1 MNDPPSQPSVS
12 VEETE
17 KGYIV
22 RAGSAVARIS
32 KTGLGYA
39 VDADSQVLKKEY
51 DLSPGVEKVR
61 KSAHATVQF
70 SEDPTDETRL
80 ILRATRS
87 FLLLSQA
94 VEMVC
99 GFRPEHFPREIEW
112 KSLTSWKSVPQIQA
126 KPKLNDETGAV
137 GESTDDTQLSP
148 KQLTKQTESASTL
161 AAFKIHQ
168 AVSKLPRYR
177 FDKST
182 KIDVEDGLLI
192 VFEDGEK
199 YGEYDRIVYIG
210 INKKSGRL
218 PGRVTEFISGKKDG
232 VILRKYIG
240 AALLIKNK
248 SPYARIWLK
257 DASSPEKLRRIG
269 TFYDPKMEEKTEGDV
284 SSYLNTHMSFSVI
297 EINKS
302 KNRTLAQN
310 GLISTLRSAY
320 SQLPVSK
327 KWLGN
332 YNPEPNIRTGR
343 LWMKGSDNVRPFT
356 EEELNYFLN
365 EVTRSRKLQSPSVTD
380 VEQTP
385 VGSHPSV
392 HDSMMRVTVSLS
404 DSSYEVHFRN
414 VVAKITPVDN
424 GYSLDIGSQIF
435 NKDIYLSDKIRDVRS
450 AIRTYHSLWKEVDTN
465 DEILTLRSPFVF
477 PHMSDALETICG
489 CVVCDVPYDRV
500 FKSLDFWV
508 GTVYDG
514 IDIKDSDSQDILD
527 EKESADLDE
536 GTYFSW
542 TALTQDSVMKTVD
555 KSCLDHRGSA
565 IPTGLRSFFN
575 ADSMKKGDIQKV
587 CLLYGGERFAAKITA
602 NVHMRVRV
610 FWFSDLGQKIKE
622 YCKLH
627 PVDPVI
633 LFKKGTVAHE
643 YLISFMSKY
652 EALRTRTP
660 EYPVLSADE
669 PKPEYVTE
677 TEDEFLKDAV
687 IMDGYLVKKI
697 TQTVISSKKIVLLT
711 PCLPFFAAEDMKFGE
726 ERRITIKYDGK
737 EGTAQIYKNNTTG
750 RYAHSTALNWD
761 DALNA
766 YIKQMTRDEGN
777 EMYFIL
783 EKSILGDNTY
793 RLRIENIS

>member
-1 MNDPPSQPSVS
+1 MNDPTSQPTVS

-320 SQLPVSK
+320 SQLPVA
-327 KWLGN
+327 
-332 YNPEPNIRTGR
+332 PQ
-343 LWMKGSDNVRPFT
+343 
-356 EEELNYFLN
+356 
-365 EVTRSRKLQSPSVTD
+365 RKLSLPND
-380 VEQTP
+380 
-385 VGSHPSV
+385 HP
-392 HDSMMRVTVSLS
+392 
-404 DSSYEVHFRN
+404 
-414 VVAKITPVDN
+414 
-424 GYSLDIGSQIF
+424 
-435 NKDIYLSDKIRDVRS
+435 
-450 AIRTYHSLWKEVDTN
+450 
-465 DEILTLRSPFVF
+465 
-477 PHMSDALETICG
+477 
-489 CVVCDVPYDRV
+489 
-500 FKSLDFWV
+500 
-508 GTVYDG
+508 
-514 IDIKDSDSQDILD
+514 
-527 EKESADLDE
+527 
-536 GTYFSW
+536 
-542 TALTQDSVMKTVD
+542 
-555 KSCLDHRGSA
+555 
-565 IPTGLRSFFN
+565 
-575 ADSMKKGDIQKV
+575 
-587 CLLYGGERFAAKITA
+587 
-602 NVHMRVRV
+602 
-610 FWFSDLGQKIKE
+610 
-622 YCKLH
+622 KLH
-627 PVDPVI
+627 RQP
-633 LFKKGTVAHE
+633 
-643 YLISFMSKY
+643 
-652 EALRTRTP
+652 
-660 EYPVLSADE
+660 
-669 PKPEYVTE
+669 
-677 TEDEFLKDAV
+677 
-687 IMDGYLVKKI
+687 
-697 TQTVISSKKIVLLT
+697 
-711 PCLPFFAAEDMKFGE
+711 
-726 ERRITIKYDGK
+726 
-737 EGTAQIYKNNTTG
+737 
-750 RYAHSTALNWD
+750 
-761 DALNA
+761 
-766 YIKQMTRDEGN
+766 
-777 EMYFIL
+777 
-783 EKSILGDNTY
+783 
-793 RLRIENIS
+793 